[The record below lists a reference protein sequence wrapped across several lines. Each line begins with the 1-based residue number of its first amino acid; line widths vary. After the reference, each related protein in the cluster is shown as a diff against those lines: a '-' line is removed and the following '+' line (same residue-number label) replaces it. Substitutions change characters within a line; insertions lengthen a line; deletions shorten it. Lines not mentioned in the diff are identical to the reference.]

1 MDDNYTSRYALIA
14 RHAGERNVDLTQV
27 ELFFEKKIK
36 DIEAKYPNEDDYTD
50 HWRLAR
56 AEYLVWERFCKS
68 SSFFE
73 TL

>member
-1 MDDNYTSRYALIA
+1 MDDDYASRHALIV
-14 RHAGERNVDLTQV
+14 RRAGERNVDLTLV
-27 ELFFEKKIK
+27 EAFFEKKIK
-36 DIEAKYPNEDDYTD
+36 DIEANYPNEDDYTE

-68 SSFFE
+68 SSFYE